1 MLTAFLIVLYAACVA
16 CSMGLQPGER
26 ISALTQTIH
35 NDVKTEWMD
44 LPVHLMPRFGERQSQ
59 IFHVLLPKKAENA
72 SDFRIN
78 PKSDVKV
85 SFTFLGN
92 KLSAPALTV
101 YSAKDRVSLKK
112 VVLTFT
118 RDEFEVVR
126 VDAQKICKC
135 DTASPRGGTLL

>member
-1 MLTAFLIVLYAACVA
+1 
-16 CSMGLQPGER
+16 MGLQPGER